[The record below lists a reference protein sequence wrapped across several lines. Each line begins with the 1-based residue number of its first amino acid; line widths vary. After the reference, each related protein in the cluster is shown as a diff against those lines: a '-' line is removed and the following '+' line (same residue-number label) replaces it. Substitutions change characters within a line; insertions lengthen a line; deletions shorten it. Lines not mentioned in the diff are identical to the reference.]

1 MEGSP
6 PLEFTVES
14 PEEEM
19 RLDLF
24 VRCRI
29 PGISRGSVRR
39 LLEKKQVLVEGRSQP
54 KGFRVRC
61 GQQVVVA
68 AAARSESPCPQPE
81 VELEILEELPDLVVI
96 NKPATMACHPL
107 VPGETDTVANA
118 LVARYP
124 ECAAASPM
132 AREGGLVH
140 RLDWSTSGL
149 LLAARNRQTYGQL
162 RGMFSAGKVVKTYLA
177 LVSGEITEPGRIEL
191 AIHTMPGDRTR
202 MKVVMEGDLL
212 KGQYAES
219 EYAPVQS
226 LGEYT
231 LVRVTCRTGRR
242 HQVRVHMAALGH
254 PLVGDQL
261 YGGPQEEGT
270 DGALLHAHHLQLT
283 PRQESF
289 TAPLPA
295 DRLQILEQLGA
306 ELALSE
312 LAIIE

>member
-1 MEGSP
+1 MEGT
-6 PLEFTVES
+6 PLEFTVG
-14 PEEEM
+14 PHEEQM
-19 RLDLF
+19 RLDQF
-24 VRCRI
+24 VRARI

-39 LLEKKQVLVEGRSQP
+39 LLEMKHVLVEGRSQP
-54 KGFRVRC
+54 KGHRVRS

-68 AAARSESPCPQPE
+68 AAARSESPRPQPE
-81 VELEILEELPDLVVI
+81 LELEILEERPDLVVI

-149 LLAARNRQTYGQL
+149 LLAARNRQAYGQL
-162 RGMFSAGKVVKTYLA
+162 RGMFSSSQVVKTYLA
-177 LVSGEITEPGRIEL
+177 LVFGEVSAPGRIDQAL
-191 AIHTMPGDRTR
+191 HTMPGDRTR
-202 MKVVMEGDLL
+202 MKVVTEGDPL
-212 KGQYAES
+212 KGQHAES
-219 EYAPVQS
+219 EYAPVQA
-226 LGEYT
+226 LGAFT

-242 HQVRVHMAALGH
+242 HQVRVHMAAVGH
-254 PLVGDQL
+254 PLVGDTL
-261 YGGPQEEGT
+261 YGGPQEEGVE
-270 DGALLHAHHLQLT
+270 GAMLHAHHLQLT
-283 PRQESF
+283 SRQESF

-295 DRLQILEQLGA
+295 DRLEFLEQLGA
-306 ELALSE
+306 QLELSE